1 MFICRLFHHDR
12 PFEQIEARL
21 IVEGQTTVGRD
32 PAADWSLIDPQGVL
46 SRIHCTLSVEDGR
59 LFLTDGSTNGTFLE
73 GGIRAPAHEPV
84 ELRPRQSIRLGDLS
98 ILVDQPQGAAA
109 DATTLHGGLDLA
121 PTPVPRD
128 WSDPQPAV
136 RPHRDGSLIEAF
148 CEGAGLDASALSGQ
162 EPHELMTRIGAIY
175 QQTVLGLA
183 TLMADRAR
191 VKSEAQLDRTT
202 LGAQA
207 NNPFKWTPTRR
218 LAQDLLCGAPAGFL
232 ADSEAVRASFEDLG
246 RHMAAM
252 AQGANAA
259 ANLAVQTLAPEVID
273 AEARRQGSLLKSQQA
288 LRWEIHNHR
297 HAALTAAEDPTGGP
311 LRHAFVEAY
320 RQAASKSDA

>member
-21 IVEGQTTVGRD
+21 IAEGQTTVGRD
-32 PAADWSLIDPQGVL
+32 PAADWSLTDPQGVL

-59 LFLTDGSTNGTFLE
+59 LFLTDTSTNGTFLE
-73 GGIRAPAHEPV
+73 GGARAPAHEPV
-84 ELRPRQSIRLGDLS
+84 ELRARQSIRLGDLS

-109 DATTLHGGLDLA
+109 DATTLHGGLDLT

-128 WSDPQPAV
+128 WSDPQPAT

-148 CEGAGLDASALSGQ
+148 CEGAGLDASSLSGQ

-207 NNPFKWTPTRR
+207 NNRSNGRP
-218 LAQDLLCGAPAGFL
+218 PAGSPRTCC
-232 ADSEAVRASFEDLG
+232 AGRRPASWPTQRRCAPRSRTWAATWPPWPRAPMRRPIWPS
-246 RHMAAM
+246 RPWRRRSSTPRPAAR
-252 AQGANAA
+252 GAC
-259 ANLAVQTLAPEVID
+259 
-273 AEARRQGSLLKSQQA
+273 
-288 LRWEIHNHR
+288 
-297 HAALTAAEDPTGGP
+297 
-311 LRHAFVEAY
+311 
-320 RQAASKSDA
+320 

>member
-21 IVEGQTTVGRD
+21 IAEGQTTVGRD
-32 PAADWSLIDPQGVL
+32 PAADWSLVDSQGVL
-46 SRIHCTLSVEDGR
+46 SRIHCTLSVEAGR
-59 LFLTDGSTNGTFLE
+59 LFLTDSSTNGTFLE
-73 GGIRAPAHEPV
+73 GGVRAPVHEPV

-98 ILVDQPQGAAA
+98 ILVDQPQGAIV
-109 DATTLHGGLDLA
+109 DATTLHGALDIA

-128 WSDPQPAV
+128 WSDAPPAP

-148 CEGAGLDASALSGQ
+148 CAGAGLDASALSGE

-259 ANLAVQTLAPEVID
+259 ANLAVQTLSPEVID

-288 LRWEIHNHR
+288 LRWEIHNQR
-297 HAALTAAEDPTGGP
+297 HAALAAAEDPTGGP

-320 RQAASKSDA
+320 RQAAGKSDA

>member
-21 IVEGQTTVGRD
+21 IAEGRTTVGRD
-32 PAADWSLIDPQGVL
+32 PAADWSLDDPQGVL
-46 SRIHCTLSVEDGR
+46 SRIHCTLAVEEGR
-59 LFLTDGSTNGTFLE
+59 LFLIDSSTNGTFLE
-73 GGIRAPAHEPV
+73 GGVRAPAGEAV
-84 ELRPRQSIRLGDLS
+84 ELHPRQSVRLGDLS

-109 DATTLHGGLDLA
+109 DATTLHGAQDLS
-121 PTPVPRD
+121 PTPLPHD
-128 WSDPQPAV
+128 WSDAQPAP

-162 EPHELMTRIGAIY
+162 EPHELMTRIGVIY

-191 VKSEAQLDRTT
+191 MKGEAQLDRTT

-232 ADSEAVRASFEDLG
+232 SDAEAVRASFEDLG

-252 AQGANAA
+252 AQGASAA
-259 ANLAVQTLAPEVID
+259 ANLAVQTLSPDVID

-288 LRWEIHNHR
+288 LRWEILNQR
-297 HAALTAAEDPTGGP
+297 HAALTAAEDPAGGP

-320 RQAASKSDA
+320 RLAAGQSDA